1 MKRFLT
7 AFMPMLFAL
16 ALSVP
21 AQAEVRVMN
30 TARCIFGSIVMAEK
44 AAGIDI
50 SQNSSCA
57 GLDEGVKSVSQGTAD
72 VGTLARNLTTS
83 EIRKGLTAIPVTS
96 VGIAIMVNKN
106 NPVKG
111 LTFQQALEIMAGNI
125 KNWKE
130 VGGPDKKILI
140 VNSTCGGSEKNYL
153 KQLFAQSNIEPD
165 YAHLTRATME
175 VDISDTVVEKIE
187 KFAMAVAVVPPIFHT
202 ANTKFLEIDGYPPTR
217 ANVLS
222 GQYPLTKPLNLVVK
236 GQPSGDIKKFTD
248 FVTGPKGQA
257 LVEKN
262 LAMDWLEEGF

>member
-7 AFMPMLFAL
+7 AFMLIFFAL
-16 ALSVP
+16 ALTVP
-21 AQAEVRVMN
+21 VQAEVRVMN

-44 AAGIDI
+44 ESGINI

-57 GLDEGVKSVSQGTAD
+57 GLDEGVKSVLQGTAD
-72 VGTLARNLTTS
+72 VGTLARDLTSS
-83 EIRKGLTAIPVTS
+83 EIQKGLTAIPVTS
-96 VGIAIMVNKN
+96 VGIAVMVNKT
-106 NPVKG
+106 NPVNG
-111 LTFQQALEIMAGNI
+111 LTSQQALEIMAGKI

-140 VNSTCGGSEKNYL
+140 VASTCGGSEKNYL
-153 KQLFAQSNIEPD
+153 KQLFSQSNIEPN
-165 YAHLTRATME
+165 YGHLARATLE
-175 VDISDTVVEKIE
+175 VDITDNVVEKIE
-187 KFAMAVAVVPPIFHT
+187 KFVMAVGLVPPIFHT
-202 ANTKFLEIDGYPPTR
+202 ANTKFLEIDGYAPTR

-222 GQYPLTKPLNLVVK
+222 GQYPLTKPLSLVVK

-248 FVTGPKGQA
+248 FVTGPGRT